1 MATNIYLQT
10 LAETAHIVLPI
21 FLLMI
26 CGYVLRQTELLD
38 DNFIDRASHLVFSL
52 ALPVLIFLS
61 IAQADFSQVFN
72 GRQISY
78 VVLAYVFSTLPVY
91 LLARRL
97 LSEPADQGVFV
108 QGTFRGNF
116 AIIGLAV
123 SYNMFGEAGMPATAM
138 LLATC
143 IPLFNLMSIVV
154 LSLPHQ
160 RGFKPLQMARSVI
173 SNPLIMAVVLALP
186 FSLMHWPLP
195 ELALS
200 TGNYLR
206 DLSLPLALLTIGASL
221 QMRHLRSGSAPAF
234 YATGLKILLLTGG
247 AALLG
252 FSGDALAQLF
262 ILFGC
267 PTAASAFVM
276 AKVMKGNSQLA
287 ANIIALTTLG
297 SMLTLGTGI
306 YLLKLLANGG

>member
-1 MATNIYLQT
+1 
-10 LAETAHIVLPI
+10 
-21 FLLMI
+21 
-26 CGYVLRQTELLD
+26 
-38 DNFIDRASHLVFSL
+38 
-52 ALPVLIFLS
+52 
-61 IAQADFSQVFN
+61 
-72 GRQISY
+72 
-78 VVLAYVFSTLPVY
+78 
-91 LLARRL
+91 
-97 LSEPADQGVFV
+97 
-108 QGTFRGNF
+108 
-116 AIIGLAV
+116 
-123 SYNMFGEAGMPATAM
+123 M

-154 LSLPHQ
+154 LGLPHQ

-195 ELALS
+195 ELALT

-206 DLSLPLALLTIGASL
+206 ELSLPLALLTIGGSL

-234 YATGLKILLLTGG
+234 YATGLKILLMPLLLTFG

-252 FSGDALAQLF
+252 FRGDALAQLF

-276 AKVMKGNSQLA
+276 AKVMKGNGQLA

-297 SMLTLGTGI
+297 SMLTLGSGI
-306 YLLKLLANGG
+306 YLLKLLGSGA